1 MMATSATSSGQ
12 TSGRRGR
19 SRQFRAPSDA
29 SFGRK
34 KQGGEAELLGTSVEL
49 GEASNAGGRRR
60 PWRPCR
66 ARVVGRR
73 GTEEEGEQ
81 PENREEKVGR
91 GGRGSLSPRQ
101 GGGNHLL
108 GRLGVRSA
116 ATELLGV
123 STKKVTRKR
132 AGPNWAARC
141 YAAR

>member
-1 MMATSATSSGQ
+1 MSSGR
-12 TSGRRGR
+12 TSGRWGQ
-19 SRQFRAPSDA
+19 SWQFWAPSDA

-34 KQGGEAELLGTSVEL
+34 KQGGEAELLGTPVEL

-66 ARVVGRR
+66 ARVGGRR

-81 PENREEKVGR
+81 PEDRKERVGW

-101 GGGNHLL
+101 GGDHLL
-108 GRLGVRSA
+108 GRSGVKSA

-123 STKKVTRKR
+123 STKKATRK
-132 AGPNWAARC
+132 
-141 YAAR
+141 